1 MKITNTIENIII
13 TVITG
18 IFVFFAV
25 TWANERAIDKMNQ
38 YNLAII
44 DSLINKIPEKT
55 VYQITNDFDRIK
67 AKKDGDVNI
76 NLNNTMKVD
85 TVKQEQKRRRG
96 WFQRR

>member
-1 MKITNTIENIII
+1 MKITNTIENILI

-25 TWANERAIDKMNQ
+25 TWANERVIGKMNQ

-96 WFQRR
+96 WFQKR

>member
-1 MKITNTIENIII
+1 MNITNSIENLII

-18 IFVFFAV
+18 VFVFFAV
-25 TWANERAIDKMNQ
+25 HWSNQVTIDKMNK
-38 YNLAII
+38 YNLEII
-44 DSLINKIPEKT
+44 DSLICKIPEKT

-85 TVKQEQKRRRG
+85 TVKQEQKRRKA

>member
-1 MKITNTIENIII
+1 MKITNTIENILI

-25 TWANERAIDKMNQ
+25 TWSNERAIDKMNE
-38 YNLAII
+38 YNLTII
-44 DSLINKIPEKT
+44 DSLINKISEKT

-85 TVKQEQKRRRG
+85 TVKQEQKRQRG